1 MLFGDLMPST
11 NDYDALGSPVRA
23 GPRVEVV
30 LGDIA
35 RAACDA
41 VVNSICPTLATGGA
55 VDRAVRRLG
64 GVVIT
69 QQLERV
75 ARERFPV
82 GMPVS
87 GSVATGAGDLPCR
100 WLVHA
105 AGPRWDGTVRANEE
119 LYATYAAALQ
129 TAADLGAASVAVP
142 ALCVG
147 GCRFPVAAS
156 ADIGLR
162 AARAT
167 TARLQVVRF
176 VLSDRYVYADF
187 VRAFVGKT
195 NE

>member
-11 NDYDALGSPVRA
+11 KQNDASAAVPPP
-23 GPRVEVV
+23 PRVEVV

-35 RAACDA
+35 RIACDA
-41 VVNSICPTLATGGA
+41 VVSSICPTLATGGA
-55 VDRAVRRLG
+55 VDRAVRRRG
-64 GVVIT
+64 GPVIT
-69 QQLERV
+69 RQLERI
-75 ARERFPV
+75 ARERFPA
-82 GMPVS
+82 GMPVT
-87 GSVATGAGDLPCR
+87 GCVATGAGDLACR

-105 AGPRWDGTVRANEE
+105 AGPTWDGTVRANEE
-119 LYATYAAALQ
+119 LHATYAGALQ

-147 GCRFPVAAS
+147 GSRFPVAAS
-156 ADIGLR
+156 ADIALR
-162 AARAT
+162 VARTT
-167 TARLQVVRF
+167 TAPLLVVRF